1 MADTVPS
8 KERFDVHS
16 AVTDQIVA
24 AIEAGA
30 GAFVMPWHG
39 AAPSLGRPT
48 NAHTGLAYRGVNVVG
63 LWAKAMTSGYPG
75 GWWASFRQWSQLGA
89 RVRRGEQGSTV
100 VFYRHVTT
108 APAAEPDEPDR
119 SRLVARAS
127 HVFNHAQVDGW
138 EPPDPV
144 CPDPVR
150 TIETVER
157 FVSSIGATIR
167 HGGVQACFRLDA
179 DRIEMPSRERFVG
192 SPTSS
197 ASEAYHSTL
206 LHELTHW
213 SGAPHRLDRTFGKRF
228 GDAAYAMEE
237 LVAELGA
244 AFLCADLQIANEP
257 RPDHAAYLSAWLKVM
272 KSDRRAIFTAAARAK
287 DAVAFLDNLA
297 GPPFDPGAVDLE

>member
-1 MADTVPS
+1 MSDTVLS
-8 KERFDVHS
+8 NERFDVHG

-39 AAPSLGRPT
+39 VAPSLGRPT
-48 NAHTGLAYRGVNVVG
+48 NAHTGLTYRGVNVVG
-63 LWAKAMTSGYPG
+63 LWAQAMLRGYPG

-89 RVRRGEQGSTV
+89 HVRRGEHGTTV
-100 VFYRHVTT
+100 VFYRHVKT
-108 APAAEPDEPDR
+108 APADEPEEPER
-119 SRLVARAS
+119 TRLVARAS
-127 HVFNHAQVDGW
+127 HVFNQAQVEGW
-138 EPPDPV
+138 EPPVPD

-150 TIETVER
+150 TIEGADA
-157 FVSSIGATIR
+157 FVAGTGAVIR
-167 HGGVQACFRLDA
+167 HGGVRACFRLDEDCIEIP
-179 DRIEMPSRERFVG
+179 DRDRFVG

-197 ASEAYHSTL
+197 ASEAYYSTL

-213 SGAPHRLDRTFGKRF
+213 SGAPDRLDRTFGQRF

-244 AFLCADLQIANEP
+244 AFLCADLQIANQP

-272 KSDRRAIFTAAARAK
+272 KSDRRAIFTAAARAR
-287 DAVAFLDNLA
+287 DAVAFLEERA
-297 GPPFDPGAVDLE
+297 GLPSSPGDAAQP

>member
-1 MADTVPS
+1 MSDTVPS
-8 KERFDVHS
+8 NERFDVHS

-39 AAPSLGRPT
+39 TAPSHGRPT

-63 LWAKAMTSGYPG
+63 LWAQAMIRGYPG
-75 GWWASFRQWSQLGA
+75 GWWASFRQWGQLGA
-89 RVRRGEQGSTV
+89 HVRRGEHGTTV

-108 APAAEPDEPDR
+108 APAPEPDEPER

-127 HVFNHAQVDGW
+127 HVFNHAQVEGW
-138 EPPDPV
+138 DPPIPV
-144 CPDPVR
+144 CPDPVEV
-150 TIETVER
+150 IEAADR
-157 FVSSIGATIR
+157 FVSDTGATIR
-167 HGGVQACFRLDA
+167 HGGVRACFRIDA
-179 DRIEMPSRERFVG
+179 DCIEIPSRDRFVG

-197 ASEAYHSTL
+197 ASEAYYSTL

-213 SGAPHRLDRTFGKRF
+213 SGAPARLDRTFGKRF

-272 KSDRRAIFTAAARAK
+272 KSDRRAIFTAAARAR
-287 DAVAFLDNLA
+287 DAVAFLEERAGLPA
-297 GPPFDPGAVDLE
+297 GPVDAQIP

>member
-1 MADTVPS
+1 MSDTAPS
-8 KERFDVHS
+8 NVRFDVYS

-30 GAFVMPWHG
+30 GAFVMPWHCL
-39 AAPSLGRPT
+39 APSLGRPL

-63 LWAKAMTSGYPG
+63 LWARAMLQAYPN
-75 GWWASFRQWSQLGA
+75 GWWASYRQWSQLGA
-89 RVRRGEQGSTV
+89 QVRRGEQGGTV
-100 VFYRHVTT
+100 VFYRHVDTS
-108 APAAEPDEPDR
+108 PATEPDEPGR

-127 HVFNHAQVDGW
+127 HVFNAAQVDGW
-138 EPPDPV
+138 TPPDPIA
-144 CPDPVR
+144 PGS
-150 TIETVER
+150 VEAIAAADL
-157 FVSSIGATIR
+157 FVSRTQADVR
-167 HGGVQACFRLDA
+167 HGGARACFRPDE
-179 DRIEMPSRERFVG
+179 DCIEMPPRDRFIG

-197 ASEAYHSTL
+197 ASEAYYATL

-213 SGAPHRLDRTFGKRF
+213 SGAPKRLDRTFGKRF

-237 LVAELGA
+237 FVAELGA

-287 DAVAFLDNLA
+287 DAVTYLDELA
-297 GPPFDPGAVDLE
+297 GPLSLSG